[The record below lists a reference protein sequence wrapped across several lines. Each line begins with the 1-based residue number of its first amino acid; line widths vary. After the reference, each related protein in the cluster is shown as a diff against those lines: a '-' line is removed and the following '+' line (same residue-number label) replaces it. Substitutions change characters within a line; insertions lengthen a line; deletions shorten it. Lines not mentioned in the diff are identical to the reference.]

1 MNRRTRI
8 PGIYV
13 NCWKHNTF
21 YSVLEYLLD
30 EMKRGFGDARDT
42 SVKLGQFER
51 MIKDRP
57 FLIILDEIEIVHSG
71 ERNDIIYN
79 LFSTGK
85 VGLMC
90 ISENWYS
97 LLQLEARIKSRLS
110 PRLVAFRPYSLNE
123 LVDILRERAVR
134 ALHPDSWNTRTLE
147 LIAQKA
153 RGDARIAIHTLRN
166 AAVNAD
172 AESANKI
179 QPTHIREGFSDTKD
193 LRTSY
198 DLKRLTQHHTL
209 LYGIVMDHP
218 EITSPE
224 LLRAYIK
231 ECKSK
236 NWKPVAERTFSLYM
250 KRMTELKLLKAER
263 ARVKGRVHAYR
274 VQDHSR

>member
-1 MNRRTRI
+1 MGQKPLSSWLYGRPGTGKTTVACHILSEMNRRTRI

-21 YSVLEYLLD
+21 YSVLEYMLD

-57 FLIILDEIEIVHSG
+57 FLIILDEIDIVHSG

-90 ISENWYS
+90 IGESRYS

-153 RGDARIAIHTLRN
+153 R
-166 AAVNAD
+166 
-172 AESANKI
+172 
-179 QPTHIREGFSDTKD
+179 
-193 LRTSY
+193 
-198 DLKRLTQHHTL
+198 
-209 LYGIVMDHP
+209 
-218 EITSPE
+218 
-224 LLRAYIK
+224 
-231 ECKSK
+231 
-236 NWKPVAERTFSLYM
+236 
-250 KRMTELKLLKAER
+250 
-263 ARVKGRVHAYR
+263 
-274 VQDHSR
+274 